1 MTINE
6 ILCVLSNA
14 NAYKMFQAI
23 ARQEPFSYHED
34 NQMSPKIY
42 YTAAAKLKKSN
53 LVIKQTGKRQYILS
67 NVGKVVWNSL
77 QQIDKSVQLQAAL
90 KALDAIH
97 LADIGTDAKNEI
109 IQVLLPDEHIRNI
122 VMGVK

>member
-1 MTINE
+1 
-6 ILCVLSNA
+6 
-14 NAYKMFQAI
+14 MFQAI
-23 ARQEPFSYHED
+23 ARQEPFSYHEN